1 MGASQSTSST
11 NHGNRKYD
19 AFLSFRGE
27 DTRNSFKSHLY
38 RALSSRNILTFV
50 DDKLKRGD
58 EISLALLK
66 AIEDSKISLVKIIDC
81 KKMNGQ
87 IVVPVFYHGNPSDVR
102 KQTGSYK
109 DAFQKHEQEFQQD
122 NDKKLKLQK
131 WRAALTEASNLS
143 GWDSSVI
150 WPESRLVDEIVKD
163 ISQKLNDISSPS
175 EYEGLVGINSRIDK
189 VKSLICIGMSDFR
202 IVGIWGI
209 GGIGKTTI
217 AESILYQ
224 SSSQFEGQ
232 YFIANVREESGK
244 PNGLVHLRE
253 KVLSKILE
261 EEYVDLG
268 TNILQFTKDRLQ
280 RKRVLIVL
288 DDVSTLKQLEIL
300 AKGLNGF
307 GPGSRVIITTRDKQL
322 LCNYGVD
329 KIYEVEAFDKHE
341 ALQLFRKYAF
351 KDDHPCKDLTVFA
364 EKVVDYAKG
373 NPLALKVVGSSLHQ
387 KSKQQWESAL
397 LKLNKISNPEI
408 HNLLRISFDGLDDE
422 EKDIFLDIACFFKGE
437 HKDSMTQIL
446 DGCYFSAEYA
456 LSVLV
461 DKSLITISCEK
472 IEMHDLLQE
481 MGCEIIRQ
489 ESVNK
494 PGKRSRLHNHE
505 DICLVLK
512 RNIGTEAIKGM
523 FLDTSKIRK
532 LDLSSQAFEKMCNL
546 KFLKIYNGTSE
557 YGNPIYFSKVHL
569 PRGLDHL
576 PDELRYLYWDGYPS
590 KFLPSNLSLENLV
603 ELNLSYSNVEQLWE
617 GKQEAPKLKRLNLSH
632 SRHLTKI
639 PDLSN
644 IPCLEVIILVCCTS
658 LLYDPISIQHLNDL
672 RFLSLKGCENLRSF
686 PHISG
691 NIRELHLSST
701 TIEEVPSSIEG
712 LRELF
717 VLDLSDCASLRNIST
732 SICKL
737 KSLRKLDLKGCSKL
751 ESFPEILETM
761 ERLEDVDLSATA
773 IKELPHSIEH
783 LSGLLRLF
791 LRSCKTLA
799 MLPGSL
805 CSLSSLFRLD
815 LSDCSKLERLPENL
829 GNLNSLKHLLVGG
842 TALSRLPSS
851 VTGLKNLEL
860 LECSGCSRGLT
871 VPPSLGLLSSLRK
884 LYLND
889 CKLTEI
895 PEDISCLTS
904 LEVLKLSENNFES
917 LPKSIKQLSKL
928 RWLLLNDCNML
939 RSLTELPL
947 GLDYLEARNCKE
959 LQSLPDASK
968 FAELVT
974 QHCIDENSL
983 FVGLDLIFTNCLE
996 LDQRVF
1002 SNALADSLL
1011 IIQRLASAEKEY
1023 QKAVDVGFCYPG
1035 SEIPEWF
1042 DYQSCGSLINIQL
1055 PQQHDWCDRKFLGF
1069 ALCAVIAF
1077 EEYYYED
1084 INSFAVPYDCHF
1096 VNNNGD
1102 GDQLGGYLTIN
1113 AYGEYI
1119 NGIFIDTDHVVLGYR
1134 DYSNVILCRDDY
1146 TTCSVEFLPPD
1157 TNPGCEVKCCG
1168 VCPIYAEPN
1177 NTGATSISV
1186 IEKFDDINQEYKKA
1200 RKFHDDEANT
1210 STNGRSEEEDMEP
1223 NSKRICREANRCL

>member
-27 DTRNSFKSHLY
+27 DTRDSFKSHLY
-38 RALSSRNILTFV
+38 RALSSRNNLTFV

-66 AIEDSKISLVKIIDC
+66 AIEDSKISVIIFSKDYASSKWCLDELVKIIDC

-87 IVVPVFYHGNPSDVR
+87 IVVPVFYHVNPSDVR

-109 DAFQKHEQEFQQD
+109 DAFQKHEPEFQQD

-150 WPESRLVDEIVKD
+150 WPGSRLVDEIVKD

-175 EYEGLVGINSRIDK
+175 ESEGLVGINSRIEK
-189 VKSLICIGMSDFR
+189 VKSLLCIKMSDFR
-202 IVGIWGI
+202 IVGIWGM

-217 AESILYQ
+217 TESVLYQ
-224 SSSQFEGQ
+224 SSSEFEGQ

-268 TNILQFTKDRLQ
+268 TNILQYYERQTPT
-280 RKRVLIVL
+280 
-288 DDVSTLKQLEIL
+288 TLKQLEIL

-387 KSKQQWESAL
+387 KSKQQWESAI

-408 HNLLRISFDGLDDE
+408 HNLLRISFDELDDE

-481 MGCEIIRQ
+481 MGCEIIHQ

-512 RNIGTEAIKGM
+512 RNTGTEAIKGM

-546 KFLKIYNGTSE
+546 KFLKIYNGTPE

-603 ELNLSYSNVEQLWE
+603 KLNLSYSNVEQLWE

-639 PDLSN
+639 RDLSN
-644 IPCLEVIILVCCTS
+644 IPCLEVIILECCTS

-691 NIRELHLSST
+691 NIRELHLSGT
-701 TIEEVPSSIEG
+701 AIEEVPSSIEG
-712 LRELF
+712 LMELF

-773 IKELPHSIEH
+773 IKELPLSIEH

-851 VTGLKNLEL
+851 VTGLKNIEL

-904 LEVLKLSENNFES
+904 LE
-917 LPKSIKQLSKL
+917 QLSKL

-939 RSLTELPL
+939 LSLTELPL

-959 LQSLPDASK
+959 LQLLPD
-968 FAELVT
+968 E
-974 QHCIDENSL
+974 
-983 FVGLDLIFTNCLE
+983 CL
-996 LDQRVF
+996 
-1002 SNALADSLL
+1002 
-1011 IIQRLASAEKEY
+1011 
-1023 QKAVDVGFCYPG
+1023 
-1035 SEIPEWF
+1035 
-1042 DYQSCGSLINIQL
+1042 
-1055 PQQHDWCDRKFLGF
+1055 
-1069 ALCAVIAF
+1069 
-1077 EEYYYED
+1077 EYYYED

-1119 NGIFIDTDHVVLGYR
+1119 DGIFIDTDHVVLGYR

-1146 TTCSVEFLPPD
+1146 TTCSIEFLPPD
-1157 TNPGCEVKCCG
+1157 TNSGCEVKCCG
-1168 VCPIYAEPN
+1168 VCPIYAETN
-1177 NTGATSISV
+1177 NTCATSISV
-1186 IEKFDDINQEYKKA
+1186 VEKFGDTNQKYKKT
-1200 RKFHDDEANT
+1200 REFHDDEANT
-1210 STNGRSEEEDMEP
+1210 STNGRSDEEEDMEP

>member
-27 DTRNSFKSHLY
+27 DTRDSFKSHLY

-66 AIEDSKISLVKIIDC
+66 AIEDSKISVIIFSKDYASSKWCLDELVKIIDC

-87 IVVPVFYHGNPSDVR
+87 IVVPVFYHVNPSDVR

-672 RFLSLKGCENLRSF
+672 RFLSLK
-686 PHISG
+686 
-691 NIRELHLSST
+691 
-701 TIEEVPSSIEG
+701 
-712 LRELF
+712 
-717 VLDLSDCASLRNIST
+717 DCASLRNIST

-799 MLPGSL
+799 MLP
-805 CSLSSLFRLD
+805 
-815 LSDCSKLERLPENL
+815 
-829 GNLNSLKHLLVGG
+829 
-842 TALSRLPSS
+842 
-851 VTGLKNLEL
+851 
-860 LECSGCSRGLT
+860 
-871 VPPSLGLLSSLRK
+871 
-884 LYLND
+884 
-889 CKLTEI
+889 EI

-996 LDQRVF
+996 LDQR
-1002 SNALADSLL
+1002 
-1011 IIQRLASAEKEY
+1011 EY